1 MVGAGS
7 NVGTSLW
14 EQLMAGANWYYAE
27 NGQPVG
33 PVSFESLRQ
42 MVGQG
47 RVGVNDL
54 VWREGEANWQAAG
67 TVAGL
72 VPPPSAQG
80 EAVAGPQGYSD
91 VRPNYYGPSGSMG
104 MHYNG
109 QRPVGPSQQGMAIA
123 GFVLALTFPIL
134 GLIFSWVA
142 LSGMKK
148 YHNDEGKGLAT
159 AGLIISVVLVGLGC
173 LWVIG
178 VVSCMGAGMHF
189 RL

>member
-1 MVGAGS
+1 MVSG
-7 NVGTSLW
+7 
-14 EQLMAGANWYYAE
+14 NWYYAE
-27 NGQPVG
+27 HGRAVG
-33 PVSFESLRQ
+33 PVSFEVLRQ
-42 MVGQG
+42 MMG
-47 RVGVNDL
+47 RGRIGVNDL
-54 VWREGEANWQAAG
+54 VWREGEAEWLAAG
-67 TVAGL
+67 TVPGL
-72 VPPPSAQG
+72 VASTSAQG
-80 EAVAGPQGYSD
+80 EAFAGPQGYSD
-91 VRPNYYGPSGSMG
+91 VRPNYYGPSGRMG
-104 MHYNG
+104 MQYNG

-159 AGLIISVVLVGLGC
+159 AGLIVSVVLVGLGC

-189 RL
+189 GP